1 MIFITDTFKCTNKK
15 KRKENDRE
23 IYMANSN
30 LQRAELVIGT

>member
-1 MIFITDTFKCTNKK
+1 MYKQK